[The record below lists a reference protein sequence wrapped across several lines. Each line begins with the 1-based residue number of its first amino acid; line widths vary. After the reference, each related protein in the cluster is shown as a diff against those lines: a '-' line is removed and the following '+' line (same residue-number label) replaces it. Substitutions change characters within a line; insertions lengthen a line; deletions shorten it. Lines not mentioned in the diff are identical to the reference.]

1 MCVCVCVYVCLY
13 IFEML
18 KDNSTLLNIYVRKLS
33 LEDHPAFIEEERLA
47 VRLKQLYHQYFILL
61 ERGAL
66 FYLVSRLKNV
76 IQSLEELIN
85 KDIDPSD
92 DSDDVL
98 MLDYL
103 SNDLLESLPAV
114 IELRQ
119 DFQSLTAN
127 IYSIWS
133 QIKDIRSKNGFTRYI
148 KHN

>member
-1 MCVCVCVYVCLY
+1 M
-13 IFEML
+13 
-18 KDNSTLLNIYVRKLS
+18 RKLA

-76 IQSLEELIN
+76 ISSLEELIN

-114 IELRQ
+114 LELRQ
-119 DFQSLTAN
+119 DFQSLTTN

-133 QIKDIRSKNGFTRYI
+133 QIKDMRSKNGFTRYLTKQTNKQI
-148 KHN
+148 LK